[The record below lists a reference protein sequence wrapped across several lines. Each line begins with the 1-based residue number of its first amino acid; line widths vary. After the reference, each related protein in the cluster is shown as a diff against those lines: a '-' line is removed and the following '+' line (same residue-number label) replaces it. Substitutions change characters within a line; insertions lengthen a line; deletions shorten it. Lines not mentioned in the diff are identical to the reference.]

1 MKRICV
7 FCGSSSGSRPEY
19 RAAAEEL
26 GAELVRRK
34 IGLVY
39 GGGNVGLMGVLADAV
54 LNASGEAIGV
64 IPEHLMAREI
74 GHNGLTK
81 LHVVRSMHERK
92 ALMAD
97 LSDAF
102 VAMPGGYGTLEE
114 FCEIVTWAQLG
125 LHAKPC
131 GILNVQGYY
140 SPLLAMFDHA
150 VQERFLKPENRELV
164 LARNS
169 AAELLRALEDWRAS
183 REVAGSGDA
192 VREREFQWSRRGCA
206 TGEPI
211 NLNVLPPSAEAISLP
226 SPASA
231 TRVSSLGH
239 GASSVAK
246 PCSVQEP
253 SLSECPPRLSP
264 HRRAHNR
271 CRCSN
276 KTIPPRSFR

>member
-7 FCGSSSGSRPEY
+7 FCGSSAGNRPEY
-19 RAAAEEL
+19 RTAAEEL
-26 GAELVRRK
+26 GSELVRRN

-54 LNASGEAIGV
+54 LKAGGEAVGV
-64 IPEHLMAREI
+64 IPENLMAREV

-102 VAMPGGYGTLEE
+102 IALPGGFGTFEE

-150 VQERFLKPENRELV
+150 VQERFLKVENRGLV

-169 AAELLRALEDWRAS
+169 VVELLQALEEWRPVRVEKWLD
-183 REVAGSGDA
+183 RE
-192 VREREFQWSRRGCA
+192 
-206 TGEPI
+206 
-211 NLNVLPPSAEAISLP
+211 
-226 SPASA
+226 
-231 TRVSSLGH
+231 TR
-239 GASSVAK
+239 
-246 PCSVQEP
+246 
-253 SLSECPPRLSP
+253 
-264 HRRAHNR
+264 
-271 CRCSN
+271 
-276 KTIPPRSFR
+276 